1 MDADKKWRKGG
12 IPGSRQVLPMA
23 IIHEEKTREKKNTAG
38 LSKKQ
43 MGPSGG
49 V

>member
-1 MDADKKWRKGG
+1 MNADKKWRKGG